1 MNSMSPVTKQYLNE
15 LNDRLVYPL
24 CKREIQEQIIDGIRV
39 FHPNCNAHQFYI
51 EYTGQEGLPSLMCP
65 DCQDEVHCFEIV
77 EVNRDWKWN
86 DIKPLN
92 LNDIAS

>member
-1 MNSMSPVTKQYLNE
+1 MSNVTKKYLDE
-15 LNDRLVYPL
+15 LNQRLVYPL
-24 CKREIQEQIIDGIRV
+24 STQEVDEQIIDAIRV
-39 FHPNCNAHQFYI
+39 FHPNCNPDDFYI
-51 EYTGQEGLPSLMCP
+51 EYTGQEGLPTLMCP

-92 LNDIAS
+92 LKEIAS